1 MARLFIEALTSLREL
16 AKLVLLPDFPPAD
29 KRSNTLEVPDG
40 FGDSLLGRDDRR
52 SIIELLNELGLSKF
66 QSNLTFTICEN

>member
-52 SIIELLNELGLSKF
+52 SIIELLNELCLSKL
-66 QSNLTFTICEN
+66 SK